1 MPTSGHYRGLIASFK
16 GAGRQA
22 LAVDLALHQSTAA
35 RILGGRGM
43 SSLACLGLWQSAP
56 PDVLDETFLGILGE
70 LVLLQ
75 GSGWSTFG
83 GDGARLKSILAG
95 SSA

>member
-1 MPTSGHYRGLIASFK
+1 
-16 GAGRQA
+16 
-22 LAVDLALHQSTAA
+22 
-35 RILGGRGM
+35 M

-56 PDVLDETFLGILGE
+56 PDVLDETFVGILGE

-75 GSGWSTFG
+75 GSGWSTVG